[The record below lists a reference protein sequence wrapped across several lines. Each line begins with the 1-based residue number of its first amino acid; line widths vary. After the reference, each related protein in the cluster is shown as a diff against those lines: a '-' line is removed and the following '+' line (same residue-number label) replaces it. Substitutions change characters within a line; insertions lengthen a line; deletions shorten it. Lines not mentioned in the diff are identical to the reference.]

1 MNVIYR
7 NWGGIIFITSV
18 IAIAIALIAEYFYNL
33 LPCKMCLYQRYP
45 YYVII
50 IIYPILLLIKKHN
63 SILLF
68 ILFELSIIYG
78 LFYSFW
84 HVGIEKKI
92 FKGPEGCS
100 NTLEILSSV
109 DKLKEQIINQPIV
122 DCSVITW
129 KIFSFS
135 AATINLTLLLL
146 IMFFNTI
153 FMIRN
158 YYEK

>member
-1 MNVIYR
+1 MNMIYK
-7 NWGGIIFITSV
+7 NWGGIVFIISFIT
-18 IAIAIALIAEYFYNL
+18 IIIALVAEYFYNL

-45 YYVII
+45 YYFII
-50 IIYPILLLIKKHN
+50 TIYPILLLIKKHN
-63 SILLF
+63 SIWLF

-92 FKGPEGCS
+92 FTGPEGCS
-100 NTLEILSSV
+100 NSLEKLSSI
-109 DKLKEQIINQPIV
+109 DKLKEQIISQPII

-135 AATINLTLLLL
+135 AASINLILLLF
-146 IMFFNTI
+146 IIFFNTI
-153 FMIRN
+153 FIIRN
-158 YYEK
+158 YHEK